1 MKVSQVYA
9 LMNKYA
15 REMWGKDALSVK
27 DLSSFASF
35 GDAVLGSAENRDNF
49 LGVVS
54 GDIAKTVVRTL
65 DLDIS
70 YPSLMVER
78 FVYGT
83 FLRKLTV
90 RPILAQST
98 ESWNVGD
105 ADFTP
110 TNFKI
115 DKPDITEKMFSGIN
129 TFEFDLTIP
138 DRLFRGSFRSPE
150 DMSAFLSAMTDA
162 LSKSVVL
169 YVNYANRMCLNL
181 AIARKLNSGRN
192 VLHLLTE
199 YNATVP
205 SAEQISD
212 ANIALINPAFLRF
225 AGKRVL
231 DMLRYMREPNAIFN
245 EDGEIRATR
254 RENAHVFLLGEFTSA
269 TERFLEADVYNRILT
284 SLPNY
289 EEIIAYGGL
298 LHLEGEEGSEVLTTL
313 PTFEDASTINV
324 KIGEEDGADVVV
336 NTPYVIGAIFDR
348 QTLGTTLYDE
358 RTAADRNNRNEY
370 TNYTN
375 IVDIGFFIDESEQGV
390 VFVID

>member
-9 LMNKYA
+9 LMNNYA
-15 REMWGKDALSVK
+15 KQMWGKEAIDVI

-35 GDAVLGSAENRDNF
+35 GDAVLGSNENRDNF

-65 DLDIS
+65 DLDIN
-70 YPSLMVER
+70 YPSLMVDR

-90 RPILAQST
+90 RPILAQT
-98 ESWNVGD
+98 AESWNVGEN
-105 ADFTP
+105 DFSP

-115 DKPDITEKMFSGIN
+115 DKPSITEKMFSDIN
-129 TFEFDLTIP
+129 AFEFDLTIP
-138 DRLFRGSFRSPE
+138 DKLFRGSFRSPE
-150 DMSAFLSAMTDA
+150 DMAAFLSAMTDA

-181 AIARKLNSGRN
+181 AIARKINSDRN
-192 VLHLLTE
+192 VVHLLTE

-205 SAEQISD
+205 SASQISD
-212 ANIALINPAFLRF
+212 ANIALITPEFLRF
-225 AGKRVL
+225 AGKRVM

-254 RENAHVFLLGEFTSA
+254 RENAHVFLLGEYAAA

-289 EEIIAYGGL
+289 EEIIAFSGL
-298 LHLEGEEGSEVLTTL
+298 LHLEGESGSEVLTTL

-324 KIGEEDGADVVV
+324 KIGEDDGTDVIV
-336 NTPYVIGAIFDR
+336 NQPYIIGAIFDR

-375 IVDIGFFIDESEQGV
+375 IVEIGFFIDESEQGV
-390 VFVID
+390 IFVID